1 MAATQSSLDK
11 PAVSGAKPP
20 RDKTSSRAQPPQ
32 IHPPLLIHGPES
44 MRDPHC

>member
-1 MAATQSSLDK
+1 MAATPPSLDK
-11 PAVSGAKPP
+11 PVASGAKPP
-20 RDKTSSRAQPPQ
+20 REKVSSRAQAPQ